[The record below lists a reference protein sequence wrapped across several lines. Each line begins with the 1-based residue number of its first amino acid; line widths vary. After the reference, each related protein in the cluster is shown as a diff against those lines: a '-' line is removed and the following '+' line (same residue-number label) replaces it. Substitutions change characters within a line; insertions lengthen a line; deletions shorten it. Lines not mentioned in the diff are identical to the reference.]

1 MNRFIVRPARPEE
14 HTNYVVEDTA
24 YGRIALSVAS
34 LNPEIATEVAER
46 LNHLYALRP
55 GLSTDEIND
64 LDWLVR
70 LWQPGRYLEVVE

>member
-1 MNRFIVRPARPEE
+1 VSRFAARPARPEE

-24 YGRIALSVAS
+24 YGCIALSVAS
-34 LNPEIATEVAER
+34 LSPETSSAVAER
-46 LNHLYALRP
+46 LNHLDALRP

-70 LWQPGRYLEVVE
+70 LWQPGRHLETTP

>member
-1 MNRFIVRPARPEE
+1 MSRFVARPARPEE

-24 YGRIALSVAS
+24 YGRISLSVAS
-34 LNPEIATEVAER
+34 RTPETATAVAER
-46 LNHLYALRP
+46 ANHLDAIRP

-70 LWQPGRYLEVVE
+70 LWQPGRYLEALA